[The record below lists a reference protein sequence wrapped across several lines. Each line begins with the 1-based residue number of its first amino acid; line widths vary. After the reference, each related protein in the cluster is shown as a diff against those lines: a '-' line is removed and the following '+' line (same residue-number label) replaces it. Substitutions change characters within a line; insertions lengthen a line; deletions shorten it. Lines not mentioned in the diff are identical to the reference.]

1 MAIRFFSRRFAFAG
15 VVLAVCAMAGCSRS
29 SESGGVVASVNGHSL
44 TAAELEAR
52 AVNIATLSCHR
63 AGKKNGKSQKQR
75 FEKICGIFRK
85 GYPKIWVEDRVL
97 QDFAAANGLEVSPSL
112 LKQFQNGALRN
123 FGGKGE
129 KYADLVA
136 LEGMNVDFWEDQ
148 VRADALRHVVERH
161 WAKLYPT
168 NLPPTY
174 ADDMIAKMEARNRAM
189 TVTNALVY
197 AKATNVWEKL
207 KAGADFVKMVKEF
220 SEIKEEVE
228 DDGEW
233 AIVDDKFLADDPKLL
248 RTLRAMKPG
257 EFSPPVEGDN
267 GLMIARLDRYE
278 SDDGLAV
285 SRIFFHLPIF
295 LTPAPKD
302 EIVKVALTKYAKAL
316 FREKLSEL
324 VSAAK
329 ATYVEVSSKENERK
343 GKKK

>member
-1 MAIRFFSRRFAFAG
+1 
-15 VVLAVCAMAGCSRS
+15 MAGCSRS

-97 QDFAAANGLEVSPSL
+97 QDFAAKSGLEVSPSL

-136 LEGMNVDFWEDQ
+136 LEGLNVDFWEDQ
-148 VRADALRHVVERH
+148 VRAEALRHVVERH

-189 TVTNALVY
+189 SVTNALVY

-207 KAGADFVKMVKEF
+207 RAGADFVKMVKEH

-233 AIVDDKFLADDPKLL
+233 AIVDDKFLSDDPKLL

-278 SDDGLAV
+278 PDDGLAV
-285 SRIFFHLPIF
+285 SRIFFHLPLF
-295 LTPAPKD
+295 LKPAPKD
-302 EIVKVALTKYAKAL
+302 EIVRAALTKYAKAL

-329 ATYVEVSSKENERK
+329 ATYFETSIKGNERK
-343 GKKK
+343 GKEK

>member
-15 VVLAVCAMAGCSRS
+15 VVLAVCAMVGCSRS

-97 QDFAAANGLEVSPSL
+97 QDFAAKNGLEVSPSL

-161 WAKLYPT
+161 WVKLYPT
-168 NLPPTY
+168 NLPPTF

-285 SRIFFHLPIF
+285 SRIFFHLPLF

>member
-1 MAIRFFSRRFAFAG
+1 MMTI
-15 VVLAVCAMAGCSRS
+15 VMAGCSRS
-29 SESGGVVASVNGHSL
+29 SEAPDSKVVASVNGHSL
-44 TAAELEAR
+44 TIGELEAR

-63 AGKKNGKSQKQR
+63 AQKKGAKSLEKR
-75 FEKICGIFRK
+75 FEKITSIFRK

-97 QDFAAANGLEVSPSL
+97 EDYAAKNGLVVSPSR
-112 LKQFQNGALRN
+112 LKQFQSGALRN
-123 FGGKGE
+123 FGVKGE
-129 KYADLVA
+129 KYVDLLA
-136 LEGMNVDFWEDQ
+136 LEGLNVGYWEDQ
-148 VRADALRHVVERH
+148 VRAEALRHIVEQH

-168 NLPPTY
+168 NLPPTF

-220 SEIKEEVE
+220 SEIKEEVA

-233 AIVDDKFLADDPKLL
+233 TIVDDKFLSDDPKLL

-278 SDDGLAV
+278 PDDGMAV
-285 SRIFFHLPIF
+285 SRIFFHLPLF

-302 EIVKVALTKYAKAL
+302 EIVKAALTKYAKAL
-316 FREKLSEL
+316 FKEKLSEL

-329 ATYVEVSSKENERK
+329 ATYFEVSSKQERK
-343 GKKK
+343 GKDK

>member
-1 MAIRFFSRRFAFAG
+1 M
-15 VVLAVCAMAGCSRS
+15 
-29 SESGGVVASVNGHSL
+29 
-44 TAAELEAR
+44 
-52 AVNIATLSCHR
+52 NIATLSCHR
-63 AGKKNGKSQKQR
+63 AGKKKTKSQTQR
-75 FEKICGIFRK
+75 FEKITSIFRR

-97 QDFAAANGLEVSPSL
+97 EDYAAKNGLEVSLSQ

-123 FGGKGE
+123 FGAKGD

-136 LEGMNVDFWEDQ
+136 LEGMNVGFWEDQ

-189 TVTNALVY
+189 SVTNALVY

-207 KAGADFVKMVKEF
+207 KSGADFVKMVKEH

-233 AIVDDKFLADDPKLL
+233 AVVDDKFLSDDPKLL
-248 RTLRAMKPG
+248 RTLRAMRPG

-267 GLMIARLDRYE
+267 GLMIVRLDRYE
-278 SDDGLAV
+278 PDDGLAV
-285 SRIFFHLPIF
+285 SRIFFHLPLF

-302 EIVKVALTKYAKAL
+302 EIVKAALTKYAKAL
-316 FREKLSEL
+316 FRGKLSEM

-329 ATYVEVSSKENERK
+329 ATYFEVSSKEKERK
-343 GKKK
+343 GKGE